1 MINKIRK
8 IHSKGVNSGSKLPN
22 IEFMPTN
29 AGRKYRHEI
38 KILLSHGEY
47 LSFSARLKTVVSTD
61 KYSMENGDYFI
72 RSLYLDDIYNT
83 AYTTKIA
90 GTDNRKKYRIRCY
103 NGSKDV
109 IKFECKNKY
118 KDRIHKISFPITY
131 EQYIMFMD
139 GKYDFLT
146 DIEHPLAN
154 EVYGL
159 IKRSGLS
166 PSVIVDYDREAYV
179 HPLSNTRLTFDK
191 NLRSVINSYD
201 IFNDNICS
209 LPVFDNRS
217 VIFEIKYDEFI
228 PAHIVEMIASLRGT
242 KMSLS
247 KFCMCKDK
255 LLEVK
260 KYDI

>member
-1 MINKIRK
+1 MNRK
-8 IHSKGVNSGSKLPN
+8 HQIKGV
-22 IEFMPTN
+22 
-29 AGRKYRHEI
+29 RHEI
-38 KILLSHGEY
+38 KILLSYAEY
-47 LSFSARLKTVVSTD
+47 LSFSAGIKAVAFPD
-61 KYSMENGDYFI
+61 KFSMENGDYFI

-103 NGSKDV
+103 NCSRDV

-131 EQYIMFMD
+131 EQYIMFME

-146 DIEHPLAN
+146 GIDHPLAR

-159 IKRSGLS
+159 IKKVRLS

-191 NLRSVINSYD
+191 NLRSVINSY
-201 IFNDNICS
+201 NMYNENICS
-209 LPVFDNRS
+209 LPIFDNGS
-217 VIFEIKYDEFI
+217 VIFEIKYDNFI
-228 PAHIVEMIASLRGT
+228 PAHIVDMIAALRGT